1 MPDQLSSTRLHC
13 DRCLRPQSH
22 CLCGYVSTVSN
33 RTRVLVLQHPEEHK
47 HALNTGRLAV
57 LGLERAELL
66 VGEHFPQLVDML
78 PAFTSAFLLFP
89 GEFAQPPQ
97 PLACDVANGSVLLIV
112 PDGTWRKARKILYA
126 NPVLNTLPRLS
137 LEAGAPSRYRLRKTS
152 VPAAVSTIEAI
163 ARTLAALEPEQDF
176 NPILRPFD
184 ALIEQQIQAMGSDV
198 YRRHHQPG

>member
-1 MPDQLSSTRLHC
+1 
-13 DRCLRPQSH
+13 
-22 CLCGYVSTVSN
+22 
-33 RTRVLVLQHPEEHK
+33 LVLQHAEEQK

-66 VGEHFPQLVDML
+66 VGEYFPQLAEKL
-78 PAFTSAFLLFP
+78 SAYTSVFLLFP
-89 GEFAQPPQ
+89 GEFAQAPN
-97 PLACDVANGSVLLIV
+97 PLACDAANGPVLLIV

-126 NPVLNTLPRLS
+126 NPVLSSLPRLS

-176 NPILRPFD
+176 SPILRPFD
-184 ALIEQQIQAMGSDV
+184 ALIEQQIEAMGSDV
-198 YRRHHQPG
+198 YRWHHQEK